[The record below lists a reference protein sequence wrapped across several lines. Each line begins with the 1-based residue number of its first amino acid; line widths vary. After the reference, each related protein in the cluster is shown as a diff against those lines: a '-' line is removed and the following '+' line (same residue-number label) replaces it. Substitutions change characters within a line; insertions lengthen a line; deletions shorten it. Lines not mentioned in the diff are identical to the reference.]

1 MKNLNKIIPTAA
13 LFAGPSAAAVVLVLP
28 LPQGLSQPALSV
40 AAIALWMAIWW
51 MTEAVALAV
60 TALLPLAL
68 FPVLGIGSIDA
79 TAANY
84 AHPLIFLFLGGFLMA
99 QTMQRW
105 GLSQRIAHFIL
116 RRAGDRP
123 ADIVASIMVATA
135 LLSMWVSNTATAMM
149 MLPIGQSIVK
159 AANNDLADS
168 VVKRSDAFCTALMLG
183 IAYAATIG
191 GMGTLIGTPPNA
203 LFAGFMAESYGIE
216 ISFARWMQI
225 GIPAVVVLLPIAWLV
240 LTRVA
245 FSLPQRLPGLTV
257 GSLNEALG
265 QRGRMTTGEKRVAVL
280 LVVAAIGWM
289 LRPLINTWLPGLN
302 LSDAGIAI
310 AVTVLLFVTPGSSAP
325 RQNLLNWDEARNVRW
340 DVLILFGGGLAL
352 ADAIASTGLASWI
365 GTASSAFAAMPWLGL
380 VLLVTAVIVLLG
392 ELASNTAI
400 AAVFLPVAGAAAIG
414 LGANPALLT
423 MSVALAASL
432 GFMLPVATPPNAI
445 VYGSGEVAMQDMLR
459 AGILLDLLGIITV
472 AILAVAIGPMIFAE

>member
-13 LFAGPSAAAVVLVLP
+13 LFAGPSAAAVVLALP
-28 LPQGLSQPALSV
+28 LPQGLAQPALAV

-51 MTEAVALAV
+51 ITEAVALAV

-68 FPVLGIGSIDA
+68 FPVLGIGSIDD
-79 TAANY
+79 TAVNY

-105 GLSQRIAHFIL
+105 GLSRRIALFIL

-123 ADIVASIMVATA
+123 AGIVASIMVATA

-149 MLPIGQSIVK
+149 MLPIGQSIVQ
-159 AANNDLADS
+159 AASNDLADG
-168 VVKRSDAFCTALMLG
+168 VAKRSDAFCTALMLG

-225 GIPAVVVLLPIAWLV
+225 GIPAVLVLLPIAWFV

-265 QRGRMTTGEKRVAVL
+265 HRGQMTSGEKRVAIL
-280 LVVAAIGWM
+280 LVVAAVGWI
-289 LRPLINTWLPGLN
+289 LRPLINALLPGLN

-310 AVTVLLFVTPGSSAP
+310 AVAVLLFLTPGSSAP
-325 RQNLLNWDEARNVRW
+325 RRNLLTWDDARNVRW

-365 GTASSAFAAMPWLGL
+365 GTASSTFATMPWLGL
-380 VLLVTAVIVLLG
+380 ILLVTAVIVLLG

-414 LGANPALLT
+414 LGASPALLT

-445 VYGSGEVAMQDMLR
+445 VYGSGEVSMQDMLR
-459 AGILLDLLGIITV
+459 AGILLDLLGITIV
-472 AILAVAIGPMIFAE
+472 AFLAVAIGPVIFAA